1 MSWTFAPRANSATGA
16 TIEDITHHAI
26 EWPPGQVL
34 ERYIIGHVG
43 QVFSCFQSWIQ
54 IFYGQ
59 SHPQFTAA
67 GFHHALSSSESFIL
81 S

>member
-34 ERYIIGHVG
+34 ERYI
-43 QVFSCFQSWIQ
+43 
-54 IFYGQ
+54 
-59 SHPQFTAA
+59 
-67 GFHHALSSSESFIL
+67 LESFNSWSVCKRGNDINSDAFFGGKKASPSPL
-81 S
+81 WVHVQPQS